1 MMSEYDIY
9 YYFKTNNPNKHAIN
23 ELSLKNINYSLSI
36 LMLTF
41 KIQQCFQ
48 YSKKS

>member
-1 MMSEYDIY
+1 MMSVYDIY
-9 YYFKTNNPNKHAIN
+9 YYFKTNNPNKHAIY
-23 ELSLKNINYSLSI
+23 EFSLKNIDYYLPI

-41 KIQQCFQ
+41 KMRQCFL